1 MSDNEKSATAA
12 PVEQKH
18 AEDEAVPARPLKMQL
33 ELLEKTPHSGTDI
46 MSFKFSRGN
55 FEGGKLQQQ
64 KQQDHY
70 YFNYR
75 AGQYAVVDL
84 GTKEDPEGPVRS
96 FTLASSP
103 TEENFILISTRIR
116 DTPFKKKL
124 ASLDNGSSIKITAPL
139 GKFVLHE
146 DYSKPAIFLSGGIGV
161 TPFRSMIKYATDKK
175 LSIKIIMFDA
185 NRDHGNILYKNEFD
199 QYANLNK
206 NLKIVYT
213 LDVSDDNWKGE
224 RGLINQAMLTKYL
237 TTSEIDNSMFY
248 VCGPPGM
255 LNAIQKLL
263 KEELHLP
270 KERITVEEFTGY

>member
-1 MSDNEKSATAA
+1 LSDNEKSVAA
-12 PVEQKH
+12 PGGQKH
-18 AEDEAVPARPLKMQL
+18 SEGQALPTRPLKMQL
-33 ELLEKTPHSGTDI
+33 ELLDKTQHSGTDI
-46 MSFKFSRGN
+46 MSFKFSRSN
-55 FEGGKLQQQ
+55 FEGEQQQQPQ
-64 KQQDHY
+64 KQQDH

-124 ASLDNGSSIKITAPL
+124 ASLDTGSPVKITAPL

-161 TPFRSMIKYATDKK
+161 TPFRSMIKYATDEK

-185 NRDHGNILYKNEFD
+185 NRDKDNILYKNEFD
-199 QYANLNK
+199 QYANSNK

-213 LDVSDDNWKGE
+213 LDISDDNWKGE
-224 RGLINQAMLTKYL
+224 QGRISQAMLTKYL
-237 TTSEIDNSMFY
+237 TTTEMDNSIFY

-255 LNAIQKLL
+255 LNAIQRLL
-263 KEELHLP
+263 KDELRTP
-270 KERITVEEFTGY
+270 QERIKVEEFTGY